1 MTIIV
6 MNIPPNKPVG
16 AGAAAEFPK
25 IPPVEGAAP
34 KRPVGAGAGEV
45 GLPKLKPDEGAGATY
60 IQNKNY

>member
-16 AGAAAEFPK
+16 AGVVAEFPK
-25 IPPVEGAAP
+25 RPPVEGAAP

-45 GLPKLKPDEGAGATY
+45 GLPKLKPVEGAVA
-60 IQNKNY
+60 I